1 MIRPTYRLPFALLA
15 AVVVIAGCQNTGRPP
30 VEPSGPI
37 PWTAA
42 IGRLD
47 AVAASSTCTGTLVE
61 PDVVVTAAHCLFPD
75 SKRLDPGALTFTP
88 NVGAQRLP
96 TVRVASYIAV
106 GVETMNRDDD
116 DKTPPEG
123 DWAILR
129 LAQPITNIKPIP
141 VQAMALDEIDRRVKA
156 GETLSNLGYGSYGIG
171 ISRRLHRTDDCT
183 LIPDWRDRSKA
194 FGDGIMI
201 TTCPGIQ
208 GDSGGPILITD
219 QSENR
224 RLVGVL
230 IRASYKPSGATTI
243 AVNATIFDEKL

>member
-1 MIRPTYRLPFALLA
+1 MVRHSFRLSFAILIA
-15 AVVVIAGCQNTGRPP
+15 AFAIAGCQSAGRPP

-47 AVAASSTCTGTLVE
+47 TITESTTCTATLVE
-61 PDVVVTAAHCLFPD
+61 PDVIVTAAHCLFPN
-75 SKRLDPGALTFTP
+75 SKRVDPSGLTFTP

-96 TVRVASYIAV
+96 SVRIASYIAV
-106 GVETMNRDDD
+106 GVETMDRDNDD
-116 DKTPPEG
+116 MTPAEG

-129 LAQPITNIKPIP
+129 LVQPITNIKPIP
-141 VQAMALDEIDRRVKA
+141 VVAMNLEEIDRRVKA
-156 GETLSNLGYGSYGIG
+156 GEMLSNLGYGSYGIG
-171 ISRRLHRTDDCT
+171 ISRRLHRTDNCM
-183 LIPDWRDRSKA
+183 LIPDWKERAKKI
-194 FGDGIMI
+194 GEGVMI

-230 IRASYKPSGATTI
+230 IRAGYRPSGPTTV
-243 AVNATIFDEKL
+243 AVNATIFAPKL